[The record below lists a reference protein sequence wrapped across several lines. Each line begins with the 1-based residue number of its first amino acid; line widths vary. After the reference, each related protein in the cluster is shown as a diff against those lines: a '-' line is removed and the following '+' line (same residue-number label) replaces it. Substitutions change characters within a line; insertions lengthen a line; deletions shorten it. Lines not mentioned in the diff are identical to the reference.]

1 MNLAIPKQLLR
12 SIGAIRLVD
21 NTRYQFMKYKNRI
34 DNEKFK
40 SENPD
45 IAIPP
50 DYLLYESHNIN
61 YRYYINNGKRNAND
75 LIKLFQKHID
85 LNNKNIL
92 DWGCGPSRI
101 IRHFPILVPNAH
113 VFGTDYNKDTI
124 AWNKKH
130 ITNVSFFEN
139 EINPPTNFDDDFF
152 HAIYGLSIFT
162 HLSEE
167 NHTNWINEL
176 HRISKVGAVLIITT
190 HGENYKVK
198 LTKSDQ
204 KKYEANTL
212 VVKGNTL
219 EGHRTY
225 AAYQPPQF
233 MRQLFKDKF
242 EVLEHIPGPKDVDYF
257 DQDKWIIKKL

>member
-1 MNLAIPKQLLR
+1 MGLAIPKQILR
-12 SIGAIRLVD
+12 SIGAIRLLD
-21 NTRYQFMKYKNRI
+21 NMRYQFMKYKNRI
-34 DNEKFK
+34 DNKNFK
-40 SENPD
+40 SENPN
-45 IAIPP
+45 IAFPP

-61 YRYYINNGKRNAND
+61 YRFYIDNGKQNARN
-75 LIKLFQKHID
+75 LIELFQKYTD
-85 LNNKNIL
+85 LEGKNIL

-101 IRHFPILVPNAH
+101 IRHFPDLFPSTN
-113 VFGTDYNKDTI
+113 VFGTDYNKNTI

-130 ITNVSFFEN
+130 IKDVSFYEN

-167 NHTNWINEL
+167 NHFNWINEL
-176 HRISKVGAVLIITT
+176 HRISKVGAILILTT
-190 HGENYKVK
+190 HGENYKIK

-204 KKYEANTL
+204 VLYDANTL

-225 AAYQPPQF
+225 VAYQPPQF

-242 EVLEHIPGPKDVDYF
+242 ELLEHIPGPKDEDYL
-257 DQDKWIIKKL
+257 DQDKWVIKKI